1 MGLSHDGPIGPRGK
15 ARLALVKAV
24 RGPAENSGK
33 MTRIGKP
40 MLFCPPHPPVALGP
54 RDTVSIG
61 RSRSCD
67 LRLPGG
73 DASRRHAE
81 IVGGP
86 DGFTI
91 TDLGSTNGTFINNQR
106 TQKHV
111 LQPGDRI
118 EIGNSMITF
127 CQVGGGLENL
137 GLERDRERTI
147 QVERPIGGQ
156 VFEGDLAEIPPF
168 AVLQILEMGSKSG
181 LLSIE
186 ADQANGRLWLANG
199 SPIHAE
205 TKRHSGFDAAV
216 EIVNSTG
223 GRFTFQPQEGAAER
237 TIEASVTELL
247 LEASR
252 VLDEERL

>member
-1 MGLSHDGPIGPRGK
+1 
-15 ARLALVKAV
+15 
-24 RGPAENSGK
+24 

-40 MLFCPPHPPVALGP
+40 MLFCPPHPPIALGP

-81 IVGGP
+81 IAGGP

-91 TDLGSTNGTFINNQR
+91 TDLGSTNGTYVNNKQI
-106 TQKHV
+106 QKHA

-118 EIGNSMITF
+118 EIGNSLITF
-127 CQVGGGLENL
+127 CQVGGGLENV
-137 GLERDRERTI
+137 GLKRDLERTI
-147 QVERPIGGQ
+147 QVERPVGAQ
-156 VFEGDLAEIPPF
+156 VFEGDLAEIPPY
-168 AVLQILEMGSKSG
+168 ALLQILELGSKSG
-181 LLSIE
+181 MLSIE
-186 ADQANGRLWLANG
+186 ADQDNGRLWLAQG
-199 SPIHAE
+199 APVHAE
-205 TKRHSGFDAAV
+205 TKQHSGFDAAI
-216 EIVNSTG
+216 EIVNFTG
-223 GRFTFQPQEGAAER
+223 GRFTFQPHEGELER

-252 VLDEERL
+252 LLDEELR

>member
-1 MGLSHDGPIGPRGK
+1 
-15 ARLALVKAV
+15 
-24 RGPAENSGK
+24 

-40 MLFCPPHPPVALGP
+40 MLFCPPNPPIALGP

-81 IVGGP
+81 IAGGP

-91 TDLGSTNGTFINNQR
+91 SDLGSTNGTYVNNEQI
-106 TQKHV
+106 QKHA

-118 EIGNSMITF
+118 EIGNSLITF
-127 CQVGGGLENL
+127 CQVGGGLENV
-137 GLERDRERTI
+137 GLERDLERTI
-147 QVERPIGGQ
+147 QVERPVGAQ
-156 VFEGDLAEIPPF
+156 VFEGDLAEIPPY
-168 AVLQILEMGSKSG
+168 ALLQILELGSKSG
-181 LLSIE
+181 MLSIE
-186 ADQANGRLWLANG
+186 ADQDNGRLWLAQG
-199 SPIHAE
+199 APVHAE
-205 TKRHSGFDAAV
+205 TKQHSGFDAAI
-216 EIVNSTG
+216 EIVNFTG
-223 GRFTFQPQEGAAER
+223 GRFTFQPYEGELER

-252 VLDEERL
+252 LLDEELL

>member
-1 MGLSHDGPIGPRGK
+1 
-15 ARLALVKAV
+15 
-24 RGPAENSGK
+24 

-40 MLFCPPHPPVALGP
+40 MLFCPPNPPIALGP

-81 IVGGP
+81 IAGGP

-91 TDLGSTNGTFINNQR
+91 TDLGSTNGTYVNNEQI
-106 TQKHV
+106 QKHG

-118 EIGNSMITF
+118 EIGNSLITF
-127 CQVGGGLENL
+127 CQVGGGLENVGL
-137 GLERDRERTI
+137 GRDLERTI
-147 QVERPIGGQ
+147 QVERPVGTQ
-156 VFEGDLAEIPPF
+156 VFEGDLTEIPPY
-168 AVLQILEMGSKSG
+168 ALLQILELGSKSG
-181 LLSIE
+181 VLSIE
-186 ADQANGRLWLANG
+186 ADQANGRLWLAHG
-199 SPIHAE
+199 APVHAE
-205 TKRHSGFDAAV
+205 TKQHSGFDAAV
-216 EIVNSTG
+216 EIVNFTG
-223 GRFTFQPQEGAAER
+223 GRFTFQPHEGELER

-252 VLDEERL
+252 ILDEELL